1 MFFGDGLT
9 KESHEKNA
17 ALFEIYNNDLDVT
30 SLVKMLVSTQSAYNI
45 VEKRPLAVV
54 VHSSLQF
61 RYR

>member
-1 MFFGDGLT
+1 MFFGDWLIQ
-9 KESHEKNA
+9 ESQEKNA

>member
-1 MFFGDGLT
+1 MFFGDWLIQ
-9 KESHEKNA
+9 ESQEKNA
-17 ALFEIYNNDLDVT
+17 ALFEMYNNDLDVT

-54 VHSSLQF
+54 VHSTLQF